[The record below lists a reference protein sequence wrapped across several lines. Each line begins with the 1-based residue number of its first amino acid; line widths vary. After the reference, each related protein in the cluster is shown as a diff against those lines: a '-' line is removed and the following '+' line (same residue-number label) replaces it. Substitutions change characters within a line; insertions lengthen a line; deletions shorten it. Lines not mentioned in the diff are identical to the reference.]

1 MTKTMFARSQHE
13 LRCGARVVKHE
24 IWIRHP
30 QWTEAKGPV
39 TCWVERNLEQQS
51 GWLARQKISCQLR
64 RRSLWPIESGDGI
77 ASLGQRFWGMISREF
92 DATVRVL
99 DSETCQVLRLVSGAL
114 QPV

>member
-1 MTKTMFARSQHE
+1 
-13 LRCGARVVKHE
+13 VVKHE

-99 DSETCQVLRLVSGAL
+99 DRKRANFAPRLWSVAAGIENA
-114 QPV
+114 P